1 ADPNGNG
8 LPNLVE
14 YALGADPLAGA
25 SSDPLGASSTDG
37 LEFVPYSI
45 ISTNSLLAGQPVMRV
60 NLPDPPPSDIELL
73 VQNST
78 NLIDWSTIAMRN
90 GSNVWQWVAA
100 GPNLVAPDVDTNGR
114 AIFDIGA
121 PASAN
126 STAQFLQLQ
135 VEPAP

>member
-1 ADPNGNG
+1 
-8 LPNLVE
+8 
-14 YALGADPLAGA
+14 
-25 SSDPLGASSTDG
+25 
-37 LEFVPYSI
+37 
-45 ISTNSLLAGQPVMRV
+45 MRV

-90 GSNVWQWVAA
+90 GTNVWQWVAA